1 MSMNTSN
8 LSAISPDQIEQLV
21 VQPVEANSIALQAGT
36 LVTTDATRTKI
47 PRVTADPS
55 ASWVAEGAEI
65 GTSDPTVDDITVT
78 PEKLAGLVVVSTE
91 AAEDTSPA
99 AADMIGD
106 GLARDIA
113 KKLDAAFFGTSP
125 ASSAQPEGLEDL
137 AGVTE
142 VDAGTAWADLD
153 PFAAA
158 LSNAEGHGV
167 QVSNFVANPAD
178 ALLLSQLKESTS
190 SIRPLLGAD
199 ATTATRRLIQGVPLL
214 VSSAVTAGTIWGIP
228 KQRAVI
234 VRRKDV
240 ELDVDASAYF
250 TSYRTAVRA
259 ILRVGFGFTDP
270 ATVQKVMLSPA
281 A

>member
-1 MSMNTSN
+1 MSLNTSN
-8 LSAISPDQIEQLV
+8 LRSISPDQVEQLI
-21 VQPVEANSIALQAGT
+21 VQPVESASVALQAAT
-36 LVTTDATRTKI
+36 LVTTAATRTKI

-113 KKLDAAFFGTSP
+113 KKLDGAFFGSSP
-125 ASSAQPEGLEDL
+125 DGSSQPDGLEDL
-137 AGVTE
+137 AGVSE
-142 VDAGTAWADLD
+142 VDAGASWANLD

-158 LSNAEGHGV
+158 ISNAEGHGLA
-167 QVSNFVANPAD
+167 VSSFVANPAD
-178 ALLLSQLKESTS
+178 ALALSQLKESTT

-199 ATTATRRLIQGVPLL
+199 ATLATRRVVLGVPLL
-214 VSSAVTAGTIWGIP
+214 VSSAVTQGTIWGIP
-228 KQRAVI
+228 KERAVV
-234 VRRKDV
+234 VRRQDV
-240 ELDVDASAYF
+240 DLDVDTSAYF
-250 TSYRTAVRA
+250 TSYRTAIRA
-259 ILRVGFGFTDP
+259 IMRVGFGFTDP
-270 ATVQKVMLSPA
+270 ATIQKVTLSA

>member
-1 MSMNTSN
+1 MSLNTSN
-8 LSAISPDQIEQLV
+8 LRSISPDQVEQLI
-21 VQPVEANSIALQAGT
+21 VQPVESASVALQAAT
-36 LVTTDATRTKI
+36 LVTTAATRTKI

-113 KKLDAAFFGTSP
+113 KKLDGAFFGSSP
-125 ASSAQPEGLEDL
+125 DGSSQPDGLEDL
-137 AGVTE
+137 AGVSE
-142 VDAGTAWADLD
+142 VDAGASWANLD

-158 LSNAEGHGV
+158 ISNAEGHGLA
-167 QVSNFVANPAD
+167 VSSFVANPAD
-178 ALLLSQLKESTS
+178 ALALSQLKESTS

-199 ATTATRRLIQGVPLL
+199 ATLATRRVVLGVPLL
-214 VSSAVTAGTIWGIP
+214 VSSAVTQGTIWGIP
-228 KQRAVI
+228 RERAVV
-234 VRRKDV
+234 VRRQDV
-240 ELDVDASAYF
+240 DLDVDTSAYF
-250 TSYRTAVRA
+250 TSYRTAIRA
-259 ILRVGFGFTDP
+259 IMRVGFGFTDP
-270 ATVQKVMLSPA
+270 ATIQKVTLSA

>member
-1 MSMNTSN
+1 MSLNTSN
-8 LSAISPDQIEQLV
+8 LRSISPDQVEQLI
-21 VQPVEANSIALQAGT
+21 VQPVESASVALQAAT
-36 LVTTDATRTKI
+36 LVTTAATRTKI

-113 KKLDAAFFGTSP
+113 KKLDAAFFGSSP
-125 ASSAQPEGLEDL
+125 DGSSQPDGLEDL
-137 AGVTE
+137 AGVSE
-142 VDAGTAWADLD
+142 VDAGTAWANLD

-158 LSNAEGHGV
+158 ISNAEGHGLA
-167 QVSNFVANPAD
+167 VSSFVANPAD
-178 ALLLSQLKESTS
+178 ALALSQLKESTS

-199 ATTATRRLIQGVPLL
+199 ATLATRRVVLGVPLL
-214 VSSAVTAGTIWGIP
+214 VSSAVTQGTIWGIP
-228 KQRAVI
+228 RERAVV
-234 VRRKDV
+234 VRRQDV
-240 ELDVDASAYF
+240 DLDVDTSAHF
-250 TSYRTAVRA
+250 TSYRTAIRA
-259 ILRVGFGFTDP
+259 IMRVGFGFTDP
-270 ATVQKVMLSPA
+270 ATIQKVTLSA